1 MINNVLNTYNTIN
14 STKNNLENK
23 KKFQNGH
30 L

>member
-23 KKFQNGH
+23 KMLENCH